1 MNEELKSRPLT
12 EADLAPA
19 PVAKKPAATPRP
31 PQRQIQSEAKPQA
44 QSSQPQ
50 AGAAKAAQP
59 RTAGRGGQPN
69 QQRNSRPSQ
78 GRAQNR
84 PQGQGGQPM
93 FDKPRRSRQ
102 ATFSTGNFNQSS
114 SGLSD
119 SRLQKSTS
127 PSGVSKIDAGKLKI
141 IPLGGLGEV
150 GKNIMALEYE
160 NDIIVMDMG
169 FTFPGEDLP
178 GVDLVL
184 PDPTYLEE
192 RKHKVR
198 GHVITHAHEDHVG
211 GIPFI
216 LPKIPAPIY
225 ASKFTIKFIERK
237 LEEYRLPFKPS
248 LNIVDQDKC
257 EKVQLGVFTVEFVRI
272 THSIPDACLLIVHTP
287 VGKIVNTGDWRF
299 EPDPVDGKPSNME
312 RLHQLG
318 NEDVLMLMC
327 DSTNCEVQGSSP
339 SEQKIV
345 DALDDIFIRNYNKR
359 VIVASFS
366 SQINRIQLTINA
378 AAKAKRKLAVVG
390 RSMLSN
396 LELGIKLGYIKV
408 PPGLIIRSK
417 DINKYPD
424 SQIVIVCTGSQGEE
438 FSALSRMGTGDH
450 REVKI
455 KQSDVVVLSASIIP
469 GNEKSVWGMV
479 DNLFRYG
486 AYVYQTYTSGFDELG
501 VTHATGHA
509 YVDEIKQMISMVKP
523 RYYLPIHGEYHHL
536 VHNAM
541 IGKACGIPEEN
552 VFVIENGQTLE
563 VDAKGVKKGPIV
575 QSGTVLIDG
584 NGVGDV
590 QAVVI
595 KDRLTMGNGGVFMA
609 IATVD
614 RKTGKLRNSPD
625 IISRGFIYMKDNEE
639 LIQKSRQIVKNIF
652 DSKDPATPANSL
664 AVKTRMREEVASYL
678 YKVTKR
684 NPIVLPVVIEI

>member
-1 MNEELKSRPLT
+1 MNNELTSRPLD
-12 EADLAPA
+12 ESDLGQNLPKSSTSGQKSPEK
-19 PVAKKPAATPRP
+19 PVRSTTS
-31 PQRQIQSEAKPQA
+31 PQQKIDSNSRRSAQA
-44 QSSQPQ
+44 QS
-50 AGAAKAAQP
+50 AQP
-59 RTAGRGGQPN
+59 TQNKQAPVGQKPATN
-69 QQRNSRPSQ
+69 SSRPSNQ
-78 GRAQNR
+78 KAKPSN
-84 PQGQGGQPM
+84 
-93 FDKPRRSRQ
+93 FDRPRRARQ
-102 ATFSTGNFNQSS
+102 TTFSNGNFNQGSS
-114 SGLSD
+114 NPANAKPATKLA
-119 SRLQKSTS
+119 
-127 PSGVSKIDAGKLKI
+127 GVSKIDAGKLKI

-178 GVDLVL
+178 GVDLVV
-184 PDPTYLEE
+184 PDATYLEQ

-198 GHVITHAHEDHVG
+198 GIVITHAHEDHVG

-225 ASKFTIKFIERK
+225 GAKFTAKFIERK
-237 LEEYRLPFKPS
+237 LEEYRMGFVPQ
-248 LNIVDQDKC
+248 IHTVDPDKC

-272 THSIPDACLLIVHTP
+272 THSIPDACLLVVHTP
-287 VGKIVNTGDWRF
+287 LGKIVNTGDWRF
-299 EPDPVDGKPSNME
+299 EPEPIDGRPTNMA
-312 RLHQLG
+312 RLAQLG

-327 DSTNCEVQGSSP
+327 DSTNCEVPGRSP
-339 SEQKIV
+339 SEHKIV
-345 DALDDIFIRNYNKR
+345 DTLDDIFIRNYNKR

-396 LELGIKLGYIKV
+396 LELGIKLGYVKV

-417 DINKYPD
+417 DINRYQD
-424 SQIVIVCTGSQGEE
+424 SEVVVLCTGSQGEE
-438 FSALSRMGTGDH
+438 FSALTRMGTGEH
-450 REVKI
+450 REIKI
-455 KQSDVVVLSASIIP
+455 KPSDVVVLSASIIP

-479 DNLFRYG
+479 DNLFRWG
-486 AYVYQTYTSGFDELG
+486 AYVYQSYTSGIDELG

-509 YVDEIKQMISMVKP
+509 YVDEIKEMIDLVKP
-523 RYYLPIHGEYHHL
+523 RYYLPIHGEFHHL

-541 IGKACGIPEEN
+541 IGKAVGIPEEN
-552 VFVIENGQTLE
+552 VFIIENGDTLVADQT
-563 VDAKGVKKGPIV
+563 GVKKGSKV
-575 QSGTVLIDG
+575 QTGAVLVDG

-595 KDRLTMGNGGVFMA
+595 KDRLSMGNDGVFMA
-609 IATVD
+609 IATVE
-614 RKTGKLRNSPD
+614 RKTGKLKSSPD

-639 LIQKSRQIVKNIF
+639 LIQKSRQIVKKII
-652 DSKDPATPANSL
+652 DGKDPAMPASAL
-664 AVKTRMREEVASYL
+664 AIKTRLREELSNYL

-684 NPIVLPVVIEI
+684 NPIILPVVIEI